1 MKLSAK
7 PERRPPENTIPLI
20 NVVFL
25 MLIFFLFAG
34 SIARD
39 DARRVEPPIDMVE
52 DEVIRST
59 DALVI
64 DRGGELYSRGEPV
77 ELESWVAVAKTAD
90 GPMAPGMPIKIA
102 ADGDL
107 PADRLE
113 EIMKQLKQ
121 DGLEDIVLIT
131 RRGTGQ

>member
-1 MKLSAK
+1 MRLKL
-7 PERRPPENTIPLI
+7 PVRRTPPENTIPLI

-39 DARRVEPPIDMVE
+39 DARRVEPPADITD
-52 DEVIRST
+52 DESIRST
-59 DALVI
+59 GALVI
-64 DRGGELYSRGEPV
+64 DREGRTHAHDAEITV
-77 ELESWVAVAKTAD
+77 EAWLETGKASATAD
-90 GPMAPGMPIKIA
+90 APLKVA

-113 EIMKQLKQ
+113 EVLATLSKA
-121 DGLEDIVLIT
+121 GATNVVLIT
-131 RRGTGQ
+131 RKSAR